1 MESSQLTGLLM
12 LAAGAFAITASI
24 CDWDWF
30 MNSRKA
36 RAWVK
41 MIGRNGARWLYGG
54 IGGFVCLMGLVFVI
68 VAPGGNSPTPNTSV
82 NESPMQEFN
91 PASPASVVTA
101 PDVAAA
107 APARFEPE
115 KLNVPGSTTAESVTG
130 ESPDDADVS
139 PTPVAEASSLETPA
153 PQLEMPA
160 DAPTVA
166 APGGTDVG
174 SEVTSQVEAG
184 PAEMPADG
192 APLDL
197 LALIDPARDAIRGNW
212 AVEDGALVSPNSR
225 PAILEIPVKPPA
237 EYELTAVVE
246 ELQGT
251 DSFNMGLIVGE
262 SGVTAVIAGQRGTYS
277 GLNLVKGRLGKVNE
291 TRSPGP
297 VLQPGRN
304 TIVFRVTP
312 SSLQVECNGK
322 VVIQWT
328 GASGDL
334 SYGFEWKEG
343 AADHLKIGS
352 WDMRCRISELVLVAK

>member
-68 VAPGGNSPTPNTSV
+68 VAPGGSSPTPNTSV
-82 NESPMQEFN
+82 NESPVQESN

-107 APARFEPE
+107 PARFEPE
-115 KLNVPGSTTAESVTG
+115 KLNVPGNTAAENTTG
-130 ESPDDADVS
+130 GSPDDADVS
-139 PTPVAEASSLETPA
+139 LTPVAEASPLET
-153 PQLEMPA
+153 
-160 DAPTVA
+160 
-166 APGGTDVG
+166 
-174 SEVTSQVEAG
+174 
-184 PAEMPADG
+184 PADG

-212 AVEDGALVSPNSR
+212 AVEEGALISPNSR

-246 ELQGT
+246 ELEGT

-262 SGVTAVIAGQRGTYS
+262 SGVTAVIAGQHGTYS

-328 GASGDL
+328 GSAGDL

>member
-12 LAAGAFAITASI
+12 LAAGAFAMTASI

-41 MIGRNGARWLYGG
+41 MVGRNGARCIYGG

-68 VAPGGNSPTPNTSV
+68 VAPGGT
-82 NESPMQEFN
+82 
-91 PASPASVVTA
+91 SPARSSSGYQA
-101 PDVAAA
+101 PAPNLDSSGARTVASDPPGVAATTP
-107 APARFEPE
+107 APFEPE
-115 KLNVPGSTTAESVTG
+115 KLNLPGGPVTESTTGGSPQPAAVASRLEDEVT
-130 ESPDDADVS
+130 P
-139 PTPVAEASSLETPA
+139 LETPA
-153 PQLEMPA
+153 PQAAMPA
-160 DAPTVA
+160 EAPAVVA
-166 APGGTDVG
+166 ADPGEAGRDSEAGVAETP
-174 SEVTSQVEAG
+174 SEV
-184 PAEMPADG
+184 

-197 LALIDPARDAIRGNW
+197 LALIDPARDALRGNW
-212 AVEDGALVSPNSR
+212 TVEDGALISPNGR

-246 ELQGT
+246 ELEGT
-251 DSFNMGLIVGE
+251 DSFNMGLIVGG

-277 GLNLVKGRLGKVNE
+277 GLNLVKGRLGRVNE

-312 SSLQVECNGK
+312 GSLQVECNGK

-328 GASGDL
+328 GSSEDL

-343 AADHLKIGS
+343 APDHLKIGG
-352 WDMRCRISELVLVAK
+352 WDTRCRISELVLVAK